1 MSNPGTQKLPS
12 SAKDIQLR
20 AAEWIMERREAKDW
34 TAEDQAALDA
44 WLAQSPA
51 HLLAYWRLDA
61 AWNRTHTLAAM
72 HNPSLEIAGEKPARP
87 FPIFLKIAAAIGAVA
102 VLGAGLAGYFLSP
115 RDRTFT
121 TPIGGHETVSFAD
134 GSRIELNTNTV
145 LRARMTTD
153 QRIVWLDKGEAYF
166 QVKHDPAHPFIV
178 MAGDRRVTDLGTQF
192 TVRRDTGRLQV
203 AVMQGRVWFDEQGKE
218 TRSHA
223 MQSAM
228 LTPGD
233 VAIATPDSLSVTR
246 KSAQVLAGGLSWRHG
261 VLVFKYATLADA
273 VAEFNR
279 YNREQLVI
287 ADPAAAKLTIV
298 GTFPTNEVGA
308 FIDAAQTIFGLR
320 VRNRGNQIV
329 ISR

>member
-1 MSNPGTQKLPS
+1 MTNPGTQKSAPT
-12 SAKDIQLR
+12 AKDIQLR

-44 WLAQSPA
+44 WLAESPA

-72 HNPSLEIAGEKPARP
+72 NNPSLDIANEAVSKQV
-87 FPIFLKIAAAIGAVA
+87 FPFLKIAAAFIVVA
-102 VLGAGLAGYFLSP
+102 AMGLGLTNYFLSP
-115 RDRTFT
+115 HDRTYS
-121 TPIGGHETVSFAD
+121 TPIGGRETIAFAD

-178 MAGDRRVTDLGTQF
+178 MAGDHRVTDLGTQF
-192 TVRRDTGRLQV
+192 SVRRDTAQLRV
-203 AVMQGRVWFDEQGKE
+203 AVMQGRVWLDETGKQ
-218 TRSHA
+218 TRSHT

-233 VAIATPDSLSVTR
+233 VATATPDSVSVTH
-246 KSAQVLAGGLSWRHG
+246 KSAQALTGSLSWRHG
-261 VLVFKYATLADA
+261 VLVFKYATLGEA
-273 VAEFNR
+273 VEEFNR
-279 YNREQLVI
+279 YNSQKLVI
-287 ADPAAAKLTIV
+287 ADTATGRLTIV

-320 VRNRGNQIV
+320 VRNRGSEIV